1 MAVTGKSMNDRIF
14 DIINYALLG
23 LVLVIVAYPLI
34 FVVSSSFSDPL
45 AVMSGKVWL
54 LPVKFNIKA
63 YQMVFRDPD
72 IMTGYKNTLL
82 YTISGT
88 TLNVLMTIAAAYPLS
103 RRNLKGKGIVTAM
116 MAFTMFFSG
125 GLIPTYLVV
134 MKLGLI
140 DRFGAMIL
148 PNAVAVWN
156 IIIMR
161 TFFQSSIPYELEEA
175 AFVDGC
181 TNLGS
186 LWRIVMPLSKP
197 ILAVMVL
204 FYGVA
209 HWNAFFN
216 GLIYLNSQEKFPL
229 QLIMRGILIQNQMS
243 QQMMDDIEDIAS
255 RQMLAES
262 IKYALIIV
270 ASIPVLLLYP
280 LLQKYFVQGV
290 MIGAIKG

>member
-1 MAVTGKSMNDRIF
+1 MAITGRSLNDRVF
-14 DIINYALLG
+14 DTINYTLLT
-23 LVLVIVAYPLI
+23 LVLIVVAYPLL
-34 FVVSSSFSDPL
+34 FVVASSFSDPL
-45 AVMSGKVWL
+45 AVMGGKVWL
-54 LPVKFNIKA
+54 WPVRPNLKA
-63 YQMVFRDPD
+63 YRMVFRDPD
-72 IMTGYKNTLL
+72 IMTGYRNTLA
-82 YTISGT
+82 YTVTGT
-88 TLNVLMTIAAAYPLS
+88 LLNLAMTTAAAYPLS
-103 RRNLKGKGIVTAM
+103 RRNLRGKGLITAL

-134 MKLGLI
+134 LKLGLI

-148 PNAVAVWN
+148 PNAVAVMN

-161 TFFQSSIPYELEEA
+161 TFFQTSIPYELEEA

-186 LWRIVMPLSKP
+186 LWRIVLPLSKP
-197 ILAVMVL
+197 IIAVMVL
-204 FYGVA
+204 FYGVG

-216 GLIYLNSQEKFPL
+216 GLIYLNSQGKFPL

-243 QQMMDDIEDIAS
+243 QEMVDEIEDIAS
-255 RQMLAES
+255 RQMMAEG

-270 ASIPVLLLYP
+270 ASLPVLALYP